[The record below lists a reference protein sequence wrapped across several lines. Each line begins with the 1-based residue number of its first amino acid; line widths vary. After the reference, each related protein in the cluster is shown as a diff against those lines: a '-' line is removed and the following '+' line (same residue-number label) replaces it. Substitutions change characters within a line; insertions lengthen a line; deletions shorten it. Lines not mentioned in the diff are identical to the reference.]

1 MSDKPFT
8 EDQIAVIG
16 TIVAVRIDAAFKEM
30 QEAAL
35 YQRRNH
41 YDVHGYEDETRNIA
55 LEAIA
60 DTIDWMD

>member
-8 EDQIAVIG
+8 KEQVAVIG
-16 TIVAVRIDAAFKEM
+16 TIVAVRIDAALQEM
-30 QEAAL
+30 QESARH
-35 YQRRNH
+35 QMNH
-41 YDVHGYEDETRNIA
+41 YHDIHGFTDEARNIA